1 MVTLMSVMVM
11 MMMIRSAVSYADTSV
26 VAVADDSTRFG
37 CGQSSDDEDD
47 ICVLMVMVPVA
58 IASLL

>member
-1 MVTLMSVMVM
+1 M

-37 CGQSSDDEDD
+37 CGQSDDEDD